1 MPCKYMYSPYFL
13 PLMLR
18 FFIFYLFFFF
28 YPPCTLSFVASC
40 HPLSSPPVSV
50 ALKKKVKRKLE
61 LYRHIKN
68 KYNKTIA
75 LSCQHKFVEFSQ
87 WQAIFLN
94 KGEKTKNI
102 YISSPSHH
110 RQWGET
116 RPLWVWVCLACSCHP
131 ISPSSGSGN
140 QEHAHI
146 TTQSY
151 MYMYVLLFL
160 GTLTT
165 SYLQLYRGKKT
176 HKERKKKYW

>member
-1 MPCKYMYSPYFL
+1 
-13 PLMLR
+13 
-18 FFIFYLFFFF
+18 
-28 YPPCTLSFVASC
+28 
-40 HPLSSPPVSV
+40 
-50 ALKKKVKRKLE
+50 
-61 LYRHIKN
+61 
-68 KYNKTIA
+68 
-75 LSCQHKFVEFSQ
+75 
-87 WQAIFLN
+87 
-94 KGEKTKNI
+94 
-102 YISSPSHH
+102 
-110 RQWGET
+110 
-116 RPLWVWVCLACSCHP
+116 VCLACSCHP